1 MADPT
6 DIPEEDSPGGA
17 KGAAPQDPSPGVR
30 APDPAAPAG
39 AADDGEW
46 RLDAS
51 AQAPALADRA
61 RAALAAAAG
70 ATADTWRRATSLA
83 TDMGR
88 FTARLTRASVR
99 LVAENARAFGVTMRE
114 RAVAATRPRPPG
126 APRAARPFTWG
137 SLAAVAGWSFGG
149 LMAAVVG
156 FFVYVTWGMPSTDDL
171 WEARQSPSI
180 TFQDRYGRVLLR
192 EGAQNAPPVA
202 LDTLPEHV
210 AEAVI
215 AIEDRR
221 FYDHPGVDV
230 EGLTRAV
237 FQNFRSGR
245 VVQGGSTL
253 TQQLA
258 KNLFLTN
265 ERTFRR
271 KAQEV
276 AMALWLESKFTKEEI
291 LALYLS
297 RVYFGAGAW
306 GIEAASERYFDK
318 PARELSLGE
327 SALLAGLLK
336 APSRMN
342 PAIEDTSAKARALV
356 VLNAMVAEEFITQAE
371 RDAAAAAS
379 LPISRRNPGGNL
391 GYFRDWIDPLL
402 NQIISD
408 QRDDFIV
415 ETTLDLEAQRAAE
428 RAMVTELDDQGAKM
442 GVSQGALLSLDA
454 QGGVRAMV
462 GGRSYTDSQFNRTTQ
477 ARRQPG
483 SSFKYF
489 IYMAAMERPEF
500 SPYTVR
506 VDEPVVIGD
515 WAPGNYE
522 DEYFGPATLAQAFA
536 KSMNMVA
543 IKVAN
548 EVGGDAII
556 DTARRL
562 GVRTRL
568 HNYRSLALG
577 AQELPLIEMTQAYG
591 AMASGG
597 FRIEPHGVARVRRAS
612 GNTIWTWRPTEASAE
627 RVIDDRTL
635 RSMNYLMS
643 RVVEAGTGTRARIQG
658 RQIGGK
664 TGTGNDYRDAWF
676 VGFTSGI
683 TTGVWVG
690 NDNFQTTKKV
700 TGGSIPAQIWRDY
713 MVVALRDA
721 PPTPLLMP
729 KPEDYLPEP
738 SITAA
743 TDPNAVPG
751 AVQPVGAPLLIPNG
765 SVPASEQAPSLD
777 GPEG

>member
-6 DIPEEDSPGGA
+6 D
-17 KGAAPQDPSPGVR
+17 DPK
-30 APDPAAPAG
+30 DDPAG
-39 AADDGEW
+39 AEPGGRPTDAARPEPSTDGAADEW
-46 RLDAS
+46 RLA
-51 AQAPALADRA
+51 APERTALAETVRA
-61 RAALAAAAG
+61 SLAAAG
-70 ATADTWRRATSLA
+70 AGAAAGWAKTVSLMRDLGA
-83 TDMGR
+83 QCV
-88 FTARLTRASVR
+88 RLARASRR
-99 LVAENARAFGVTMRE
+99 LVAEGARDFAANVRDA
-114 RAVAATRPRPPG
+114 AVSATRPGQGGGGPSLG
-126 APRAARPFTWG
+126 QQFTWRRV
-137 SLAAVAGWSFGG
+137 AIWAGWGAG
-149 LMAAVVG
+149 TVVAMVVG

-192 EGAQNAPPVA
+192 EGAQNAPAV
-202 LDTLPEHV
+202 DIDSLPDHV
-210 AEAVI
+210 PQAVI

-221 FYDHPGVDV
+221 FYDHLGVDI
-230 EGLTRAV
+230 EGLSRAV
-237 FQNFRSGR
+237 LQNFRSGR

-276 AMALWLESKFTKEEI
+276 VLALWLESKFTKKQI

-306 GIEAASERYFDK
+306 GIDAASERYFDK
-318 PARELSLGE
+318 PAKELTLGE
-327 SALLAGLLK
+327 AALLAGLLK

-356 VLNAMVAEEFITQAE
+356 VLNAMVAENYITQAE
-371 RDAAAAAS
+371 RDASAGAS
-379 LPISRRNPGGNL
+379 LPINRRNPSGNL
-391 GYFRDWIDPLL
+391 GYLRDWIDPLL
-402 NQIISD
+402 NQIIGD

-415 ETTLDLEAQRAAE
+415 ETTLDLEAQRAGE
-428 RAMVTELDDQGAKM
+428 RALITQLDGEGAKM
-442 GVSQGALLSLDA
+442 GVSQAALVSLDA

-489 IYMAAMERPEF
+489 IYMAAMERPDF

-515 WAPGNYE
+515 WAPTNYE
-522 DEYFGPATLAQAFA
+522 DEYFGPVTMTQAFA

-548 EVGGDAII
+548 EVGGDSII
-556 DTARRL
+556 ETARRL
-562 GVRTRL
+562 GVRTQL
-568 HNYRSLALG
+568 HDYRSLALG
-577 AQELPLIEMTQAYG
+577 AQELPLMEMTQAYG

-612 GNTIWTWRPTEASAE
+612 GNTIWTWRPDNDSAE
-627 RVIDDRTL
+627 RVIEDRTL

-690 NDNFQTTKKV
+690 NDNYQTTKKV
-700 TGGSIPAQIWRDY
+700 TGGSIPAQIWRDF

-729 KPEDYLPEP
+729 RPEDYLPEE
-738 SITAA
+738 SLTAA
-743 TDPNAVPG
+743 TDPSAVPG
-751 AVQPVGAPLLIPNG
+751 GVQPVGAPLLPG
-765 SVPASEQAPSLD
+765 GAPSSEQPPPSLD